1 MYFRPFCEMQERPG
15 CENEKC
21 KGLLGGEEQTGGRL
35 CTCEREQDQ
44 ERLQKEVQTE
54 KNYFVDHQ

>member
-1 MYFRPFCEMQERPG
+1 MQERPG

-35 CTCEREQDQ
+35 CTCEREQYQ